1 MRRLIVL
8 SAFVLA
14 TPVAMAQDGSLT
26 KQEIVDQSGGICRD
40 LNEDALPHVRRL
52 NRSDGVNEAVRHG
65 RRFVNT
71 SRPYVRDLADLKP
84 DAGRRYDRFVN
95 NTWTALD
102 WLDEAFDA
110 LEARRGNLAE
120 RRAEKA
126 ETFANRAQRAAR
138 RYGLKRSCIRYVS

>member
-1 MRRLIVL
+1 
-8 SAFVLA
+8 
-14 TPVAMAQDGSLT
+14 MAQDTTLT
-26 KQEIVDQSGGICRD
+26 KQEIVDQAGGICRD
-40 LNEDALPHVRRL
+40 LNEDALPHARRL

-65 RRFVNT
+65 RRFVRT

-84 DAGRRYDRFVN
+84 DAGRRYDRFVD

-110 LEARRGNLAE
+110 LEVRRGSIAE

-126 ETFANRAQRAAR
+126 EKFAHRAKRSGK
-138 RYGLKRSCIRYVS
+138 RYGLRRSCIRYVS